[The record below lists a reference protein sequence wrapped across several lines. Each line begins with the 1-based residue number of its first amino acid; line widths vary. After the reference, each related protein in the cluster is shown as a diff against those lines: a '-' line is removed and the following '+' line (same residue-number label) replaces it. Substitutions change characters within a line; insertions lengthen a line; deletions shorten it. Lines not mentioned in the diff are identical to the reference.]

1 MALDAA
7 PVARQLALPGIGDET
22 ADWSVRRSSRARR
35 VSARVFHSGRV
46 EIVAP
51 LRASERRIADFVARH
66 REWIERKSREGQER
80 ARGHDAAFPP
90 GQLQLS
96 AFGEA
101 WRLHFAGGSGRP
113 RVAAGGA
120 GLLSVSG
127 DVADRQRLR
136 RVLLDWLTGHSRQHF
151 GTWLAAVAAD
161 CGFEYARLQMRL
173 QRTRWGSCSARGT
186 ISLNVCLAFQR
197 PEVVRYL
204 LVHELA
210 HTRHMNHSAR
220 FWDCVAQHCPQWRT
234 LDQELLDGWRQVPPW
249 IFP

>member
-1 MALDAA
+1 MSSGPA
-7 PVARQLALPGIGDET
+7 ARQLALPGIGDST
-22 ADWSVRRSSRARR
+22 AEWSVRRSPRARR
-35 VSARVFHSGRV
+35 LSARVFHSGRV

-51 LRASERRIADFVARH
+51 LRVSERRIADFVSRH
-66 REWIERKSREGQER
+66 REWIERKSSEGRQR
-80 ARGHDAAFPP
+80 AATPDAAFPP
-90 GQLQLS
+90 SQLRLA
-96 AFGEA
+96 AFGEQ
-101 WRLHFAGGSGRP
+101 WRLHFAGGRGTL
-113 RVAAGGA
+113 RVLEDGSP
-120 GLLSVSG
+120 GLLAVAG
-127 DVADRQRLR
+127 DVGDRQRLR
-136 RVLLDWLTGHSRQHF
+136 RALLGWLSARARHHLEA
-151 GTWLAAVAAD
+151 WLAAVATD
-161 CGFEYARLQMRL
+161 CGFHYARLQLRL

-210 HTRHMNHSAR
+210 HTRHMNHSVQ